1 MGNRYKGYTPAQND
15 AQKRYMQGKVAI
27 RAIVSQDERDAI
39 QDAAKA
45 AGQSINAYTRQAIQE
60 RMERD
65 QKRAGE

>member
-65 QKRAGE
+65 QKKAGE